1 MIAPFQILKLFPNTT
16 IETLHLEGDSGGNI
30 GLGHS
35 LGQFLL
41 GHIEVGHVGVV
52 VLAVVE
58 LHDLGADDGLQGV
71 VVIGQVGE
79 GVLAPDADN
88 KEMEALINMRYVDT
102 WCGQLWRT
110 VCRPVLQVC

>member
-1 MIAPFQILKLFPNTT
+1 MIAPFKILNLFPNTT
-16 IETLHLEGDSGGNI
+16 NKTLHLEGDGGGNI

-35 LGQFLL
+35 LGQLLL

-58 LHDLGADDGLQGV
+58 LHDLGTDDWLQGI
-71 VVIGQVGE
+71 VVIGQVRE
-79 GVLAPDADN
+79 GVLAPDAN
-88 KEMEALINMRYVDT
+88 NRGMKALNNMISVYT

-110 VCRPVLQVC
+110 V

>member
-1 MIAPFQILKLFPNTT
+1 MKLFPNTT
-16 IETLHLEGDSGGNI
+16 IENLHLEGDSGGNI

-35 LGQFLL
+35 LGQLLL

-52 VLAVVE
+52 MLAVVE

-71 VVIGQVGE
+71 VVIGQVRE

-88 KEMEALINMRYVDT
+88 RGI
-102 WCGQLWRT
+102 QLRH
-110 VCRPVLQVC
+110 